1 MVLEL
6 EVVGLVVNALE
17 LVVVP
22 DGVGRVV
29 IELLTVV

>member
-1 MVLEL
+1 MVLEF
-6 EVVGLVVNALE
+6 EAVVLVYTLE

-22 DGVGRVV
+22 DGVGRAVV